1 MNSALQSSVMLQGFV
16 TGGGLIIAIGAQNA
30 FLLAQGVRR
39 QYHWPIALLCSL
51 SDALLICLGVLGMGV
66 LISESPLLLEL
77 ARYGGAL
84 FLTYYGYRALRSAL
98 QPAGLDMASRGAV
111 SLKSALL
118 TTLAVSLLNPHAY
131 LDTVVLLGSI
141 ATQYGD
147 SLRNWFGAGAVLA
160 SFAWFLT
167 LGLGAPKLAPLF
179 RDPRAWRVL
188 DSLVCLVMWGIA
200 LSLVL

>member
-1 MNSALQSSVMLQGFV
+1 MSLMNSALQSSVMLQGFV

-77 ARYGGAL
+77 ARIGGAL
-84 FLTYYGYRALRSAL
+84 FLVYYGYRALRSAL
-98 QPAGLDMASRGAV
+98 QPAGLDMARRGAV

-131 LDTVVLLGSI
+131 LDTVVLVGSI
-141 ATQYGD
+141 ATQHGD
-147 SLRNWFGAGAVLA
+147 SLRYWFGAGAVLA
-160 SFAWFLT
+160 SFTWFLM
-167 LGLGAPKLAPLF
+167 LAPLF

-188 DSLVCLVMWGIA
+188 DSLVCLMMWGIA

>member
-51 SDALLICLGVLGMGV
+51 SDALLICLGVLGMGA
-66 LISESPLLLEL
+66 LISESPMMLEL
-77 ARYGGAL
+77 ARIVGAL
-84 FLTYYGYRALRSAL
+84 FLFYYGYRALRSAL
-98 QPAGLDMASRGAV
+98 QPGGLDMTRRGAG

-131 LDTVVLLGSI
+131 LDTVVLVGSI

-147 SLRNWFGAGAVLA
+147 SLRYWFGAGAVLA
-160 SFAWFLT
+160 SFAWFLM
-167 LGLGAPKLAPLF
+167 LGMGAPKLAPLF
-179 RDPRAWRVL
+179 RDPRAWRLL
-188 DSLVCLVMWGIA
+188 DSLVCLMMWGIA

>member
-51 SDALLICLGVLGMGV
+51 SDALLICLGVLGMGA
-66 LISESPLLLEL
+66 LISESPMLLEL
-77 ARYGGAL
+77 ARIFGAFFL
-84 FLTYYGYRALRSAL
+84 FYYGYRALRSAL
-98 QPAGLDMASRGAV
+98 QPAGLDMASRGAG

-131 LDTVVLLGSI
+131 LDTVVLVGSI

-147 SLRNWFGAGAVLA
+147 SLRYWFGAGAVLA
-160 SFAWFLT
+160 SFTWFLM
-167 LGLGAPKLAPLF
+167 LGMGAPKLAPLF
-179 RDPRAWRVL
+179 RNPRAWRVL
-188 DSLVCLVMWGIA
+188 DSLVCLMMWGIA

>member
-51 SDALLICLGVLGMGV
+51 SDALLICLGVLGMGA
-66 LISESPLLLEL
+66 LISESPMMLEL
-77 ARYGGAL
+77 ARIFGAL
-84 FLTYYGYRALRSAL
+84 FLFYYGYRALRSAL
-98 QPAGLDMASRGAV
+98 QPGGLDMARRGAG

-131 LDTVVLLGSI
+131 LDTVVLVGSI

-147 SLRNWFGAGAVLA
+147 SLRYWFGAGAVLA
-160 SFAWFLT
+160 SFAWFLM
-167 LGLGAPKLAPLF
+167 LGMGAPKLAPLF
-179 RDPRAWRVL
+179 RDPRAWRLL
-188 DSLVCLVMWGIA
+188 DSLVCLMMWGIA

>member
-51 SDALLICLGVLGMGV
+51 SDALLISLGVLGMGV
-66 LISESPLLLEL
+66 LISESPILLDL
-77 ARYGGAL
+77 ARFGGAL
-84 FLTYYGYRALRSAL
+84 FLLYYGYRALRSAL
-98 QPAGLDMASRGAV
+98 QPAGMDMASRGAV

-147 SLRNWFGAGAVLA
+147 SLRYSFGAGAVLA

-188 DSLVCLVMWGIA
+188 DCLVCMMMWGIA

>member
-1 MNSALQSSVMLQGFV
+1 MNSALQSSVLLQGFV

-39 QYHWPIALLCSL
+39 QYHWPIALLCSC
-51 SDALLICLGVLGMGV
+51 SDTLLICLGILGMGV

-77 ARYGGAL
+77 ARMFGAL
-84 FLTYYGYRALRSAL
+84 FLFYYGYRALRSAL
-98 QPAGLDMASRGAV
+98 QPAGLEMTGRGAG

-131 LDTVVLLGSI
+131 LDTVVLLGGV

-147 SLRNWFGAGAVLA
+147 SLRYWFGAGAVLA
-160 SFAWFLT
+160 SFTWFLI

-179 RDPRAWRVL
+179 RNPRAWRGL
-188 DSLVCLVMWGIA
+188 DSFVCLMMWGIA

>member
-51 SDALLICLGVLGMGV
+51 SDALLICLGVLGMGA
-66 LISESPLLLEL
+66 LISESPMMLEL
-77 ARYGGAL
+77 ARIVGAL
-84 FLTYYGYRALRSAL
+84 FLFYYGYRALRSAL
-98 QPAGLDMASRGAV
+98 QPGGLDMARRGAG

-131 LDTVVLLGSI
+131 LDTVVLVGSI

-147 SLRNWFGAGAVLA
+147 SLRYWFGAGAVLA
-160 SFAWFLT
+160 SFAWFLM
-167 LGLGAPKLAPLF
+167 LGMGAPKLAPLF
-179 RDPRAWRVL
+179 RDPRAWRLL
-188 DSLVCLVMWGIA
+188 DSLVCLMMWGIA

>member
-51 SDALLICLGVLGMGV
+51 SDALLICLGVLGMGA
-66 LISESPLLLEL
+66 LISESPMLLEL
-77 ARYGGAL
+77 ARIFGAFFL
-84 FLTYYGYRALRSAL
+84 FYYGYRALCSAL
-98 QPAGLDMASRGAV
+98 QPAGLDMASRGAG

-131 LDTVVLLGSI
+131 LDTVVLVGSI

-147 SLRNWFGAGAVLA
+147 SLRYWFGAGAVLA
-160 SFAWFLT
+160 SFTWFLM
-167 LGLGAPKLAPLF
+167 LGMGAPKLAPLF
-179 RDPRAWRVL
+179 RNPRAWRVL
-188 DSLVCLVMWGIA
+188 DSLVCLMMWGIA

>member
-51 SDALLICLGVLGMGV
+51 SDALLICLGVLGMGA
-66 LISESPLLLEL
+66 LISESPMMLEL
-77 ARYGGAL
+77 ARIFGAL
-84 FLTYYGYRALRSAL
+84 FLFYYGYRALRSAL
-98 QPAGLDMASRGAV
+98 QPGGLDMTRRGAG

-131 LDTVVLLGSI
+131 LDTVVLVGSI

-147 SLRNWFGAGAVLA
+147 SLRYWFGAGAVLA
-160 SFAWFLT
+160 SFAWFLM
-167 LGLGAPKLAPLF
+167 LGMGAPKLAPLF
-179 RDPRAWRVL
+179 RDPRAWRLL
-188 DSLVCLVMWGIA
+188 DSLVCLMMWGIA